1 MSVAFIRNKNMIF
14 FISDT
19 HIGHA
24 AIIHLCNRP
33 FESVEEMDETL
44 VSNWNSRVGNGD
56 TVYFLGDLFFKASAD
71 HVREVLAS
79 LKGKKHLI
87 IGNHD
92 HSWMTPEL
100 LKEHFLTVDHIL
112 NVSTCGHN
120 LFMCHYP
127 IVDWGSSTKLWQI
140 HGHIHGNRNQDY
152 WPLLQ
157 KRERMLNA
165 SVEINGY
172 VPVTFDELV
181 ENNIRQKALPPVI
194 PNPTPTSK

>member
-1 MSVAFIRNKNMIF
+1 MIF

-19 HIGHA
+19 HFGHA
-24 AIIHLCNRP
+24 AIIHLCKRP

-44 VSNWNSRVGNGD
+44 VSNRNSRVGDGD
-56 TVYFLGDLFFKASAD
+56 TVYFLGDLFFRASAE

-92 HSWMTPEL
+92 HTWMTPEL
-100 LKEHFLTVDHIL
+100 LETHFLTVSHFLDI
-112 NVSTCGHN
+112 STGGHHF
-120 LFMCHYP
+120 LMCHYP
-127 IVDWGSSTKLWQI
+127 IMEWGGKHTTLML

-157 KRERMLNA
+157 KRERVLNA

-172 VPVTFDELV
+172 APVTFEELV
-181 ENNIRQKALPPVI
+181 ANNIRQKALPLE
-194 PNPTPTSK
+194 TPTK